1 MIERYSCFSR
11 NRIAFLI
18 GLTCIA
24 LQVTLGGAAFCMT
37 LGGLDEELNAAIKIY
52 NERKYKQAF
61 SNFALLAQKRPGD
74 PNVQY
79 YLGLCYFQ
87 LGDKIRARRHLEWI
101 FDSPAETSLKTQS
114 ATALNLIF
122 GVKDTADDGSIVPR
136 LGISRGV
143 DRNGVNIGCDL
154 GQCIPGQG
162 KQMYTGYSVYIPT
175 NYTGSEKLPWIL
187 ALSPSGKSQDWM
199 EMLPNACDKHHWG
212 IAASQNS
219 SDSIAWP
226 KIEPVLKDTVDSAP
240 SRFPF
245 DSNNLCVIGFSGAA
259 ARTHQMAHFWPNVRK
274 IIVCNGCI
282 ADEELN
288 SKNYPKGKSVVF
300 IAGSMDPIVS
310 KMKRDQQFLMQQG
323 WKTKWIEFHG
333 GHQFP
338 PPSAFADAIEW
349 LSAIK

>member
-1 MIERYSCFSR
+1 MVQTILCS
-11 NRIAFLI
+11 
-18 GLTCIA
+18 
-24 LQVTLGGAAFCMT
+24 AASCMT
-37 LGGLDEELNAAIKIY
+37 LGGLDEELAAAVKIY
-52 NERKYKQAF
+52 NARNYKQAF
-61 SNFALLAQKRPGD
+61 TSFAALAKKRPRD
-74 PNVQY
+74 TNVQY

-101 FDSPAETSLKTQS
+101 FDSPAETSIKTQS
-114 ATALNLIF
+114 AIALNLLL
-122 GVKDTADDGSIVPR
+122 GVKESPKTFDAHSNIPR
-136 LGISRGV
+136 LGIARGV
-143 DRNGVNIGCDL
+143 DGNGVNIGCDV
-154 GQCIPGQG
+154 GQCIPGRGVQI
-162 KQMYTGYSVYIPT
+162 YTGYVVYIPP

-187 ALSPSGKSQDWM
+187 ALSPSGSARDWLELLQD
-199 EMLPNACDKHHWG
+199 ACDKHHWG

-259 ARTHQMAHFWPNVRK
+259 ARTHQMAHFWPDVRK

-288 SKNYPKGKSVVF
+288 SKNYPKGKSAVF